1 MNKRVIKTESKR
13 VIKTDGLSLED
24 VVELK
29 NISIE
34 WERQDL
40 MFMAEREDLM
50 PDRVIKLTGP
60 ESTYRGGEGSSL
72 ERARRA
78 STYFWPE
85 VFSVPGATV
94 EEKAVHLAP
103 HKSQLPSNVWRKLL
117 LDLVV
122 DITPLDKPVPNTL
135 IALLRDE
142 LGLPKNHDV
151 GGWPLTARM
160 RRDSG
165 GSDHEARECASL
177 IDCNHID
184 ALLTHKDET
193 TRLNAV
199 PMPLNMLQ
207 REVKAK
213 LGRAPATKTL
223 REWRE
228 NLDYW
233 DLTQEHRQAQ
243 LGGRGK

>member
-1 MNKRVIKTESKR
+1 MNKRVIKTERKR

-29 NISIE
+29 RISIE
-34 WERQDL
+34 WERQDA
-40 MFMAEREDLM
+40 MSWAENCDLM
-50 PDRVIKLTGP
+50 PDIKIKRTKKKAPPLTKA
-60 ESTYRGGEGSSL
+60 EMETIFD
-72 ERARRA
+72 ERAPA
-78 STYFWPE
+78 TQFWSE
-85 VFSVPGATV
+85 IIHVPGITV
-94 EEKAVHLAP
+94 EEKAAALKARRDR
-103 HKSQLPSNVWRKLL
+103 KLPSNVWRKLL

-151 GGWPLTARM
+151 GGWPLTAGM
-160 RRDSG
+160 RPDSG
-165 GSDHEARECASL
+165 GSNHEARECASL
-177 IDCNHID
+177 IDRKHID
-184 ALLTHKDET
+184 ALLTHKDKT

-199 PMPLNMLQ
+199 PMPLNMLL

-213 LGRAPATKTL
+213 LGHAPVTKTL

-233 DLTQEHRQAQ
+233 GLTQHHR
-243 LGGRGK
+243 